1 MLVKVHPDNPEARK
15 IDQIAQTLLKG
26 GVIIIPT
33 DTIYALACDLYQYKA
48 FEQIARMKDIRADKA
63 NFSLLCSDLSN
74 VSEFTK
80 PFDRSIYKLLNKAF
94 PGPFTFILEASSHL
108 PSVFRSRKKTI
119 GLRVPDNKIVQA
131 IIEKVGHP
139 IIATSLH
146 DMDEIK
152 IYPTDP
158 EEIFEEYNH
167 QVDLVVDGGIG
178 SIVPSTVVD
187 CTGNEPVITRQGLGE
202 IIL

>member
-1 MLVKVHPDNPEARK
+1 MLIKVHPENPETRK
-15 IDQIAQTLLKG
+15 IEQVVNILLKG
-26 GVIIIPT
+26 GVVIIPT

-131 IIEKVGHP
+131 IIEKLGHP

-146 DMDEIK
+146 DIDAIRE
-152 IYPTDP
+152 YPTDP
-158 EEIFEEYNH
+158 DEIFELYQH
-167 QVDLVVDGGIG
+167 QVDGVVDGGIG

-187 CTGNEPVITRQGLGE
+187 CTEDEPVITRQGLGE
-202 IIL
+202 IVL

>member
-1 MLVKVHPDNPEARK
+1 MLIKVHPENPETRK
-15 IDQIAQTLLKG
+15 IEQVVNILLKG
-26 GVIIIPT
+26 GVVIIPT

-131 IIEKVGHP
+131 IIEKLGHP

-146 DMDEIK
+146 DIDAIRE
-152 IYPTDP
+152 YPTDP
-158 EEIFEEYNH
+158 EEIFELYQH
-167 QVDLVVDGGIG
+167 QVDGVVDGGIG

-187 CTGNEPVITRQGLGE
+187 CTGDEPVITRQGLGE
-202 IIL
+202 IVL